1 MRFLIIIFSWIG
13 RERGTIECNT
23 VQKLAGYFRERASRV
38 FLSRQPSGKEFILD
52 RDGWSKRRASSA
64 VIYPRYFTY
73 RAFNLLCIHSNIPSK
88 RGQACVFHGLDVPDM
103 YVCVRTAYALS
114 DILRCRTPTPLSSM
128 DGSKQEHAT
137 LPNPRLNHSA
147 TPSSPPPPPP
157 HRHLHRPHPHVPPS
171 PSVSAS
177 RPSCTPSP
185 SRPPTSRHSR
195 TPHQPLHTNFHSPL
209 TTQPSTPTSHPS
221 RCPPCRSDQPTKKR
235 TDERGGKKARRKGK
249 ERKGKERTYSNLLP
263 QKLHIL
269 LAPAQRRPR
278 RVQLL
283 PQQRL
288 GVRDGV
294 RQHDVRA

>member
-1 MRFLIIIFSWIG
+1 MPSQIYYAAEHQHLSLLWTEVSKNMPPFQTLDL
-13 RERGTIECNT
+13 TI
-23 VQKLAGYFRERASRV
+23 
-38 FLSRQPSGKEFILD
+38 RQPLLPLPLPLPLPI
-52 RDGWSKRRASSA
+52 
-64 VIYPRYFTY
+64 VISTDP
-73 RAFNLLCIHSNIPSK
+73 IPM
-88 RGQACVFHGLDVPDM
+88 P
-103 YVCVRTAYALS
+103 
-114 DILRCRTPTPLSSM
+114 
-128 DGSKQEHAT
+128 
-137 LPNPRLNHSA
+137 
-147 TPSSPPPPPP
+147 
-157 HRHLHRPHPHVPPS
+157 PPS

-177 RPSCTPSP
+177 HPSYTPSP

-209 TTQPSTPTSHPS
+209 TTQPSTPTSHSS

-249 ERKGKERTYSNLLP
+249 ERKGKGRTYSNLLP

-278 RVQLL
+278 RLQLL

-288 GVRDGV
+288 GVGDGV